1 MEILIILF
9 IVISLAPTL
18 ILGVMTLLKKR
29 FLAHNGINVSYS
41 RTDATFER
49 FVEKEYRKKILEEN
63 RLSTSSNQEQVEE
76 LSPLEKKIQAR
87 ANALTL
93 ENED

>member
-18 ILGVMTLLKKR
+18 ILGGMTLLRKR
-29 FLAHNGINVSYS
+29 FLAHNGINVSYA
-41 RTDATFER
+41 RADVIFER
-49 FVEKEYRKKILEEN
+49 FVEKEYRNKILERN
-63 RLSTSSNQEQVEE
+63 RLSISSNQEQVKE
-76 LSPLEKKIQAR
+76 LSPLERKIQAR